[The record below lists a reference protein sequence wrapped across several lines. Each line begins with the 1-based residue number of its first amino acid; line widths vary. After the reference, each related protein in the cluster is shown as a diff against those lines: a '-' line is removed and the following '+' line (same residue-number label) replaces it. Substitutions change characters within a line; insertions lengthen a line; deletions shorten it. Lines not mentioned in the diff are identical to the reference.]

1 VRGWASSWVKT
12 DVATQTIAR
21 ARALSGGDPL
31 RWLFRLLTS
40 VRFALA
46 LIAFLALSSFVGVV
60 LPQVPSE
67 MKPNPAAVSAWVEF
81 QKGKFGFATDTIY
94 RLGLFTVFSSTWFVS
109 GLALLVISI
118 CVCTMNRLAPVW
130 RNVTQPQARVP
141 DEYFERGQPVITTAV
156 ADVEALAAELRRRR
170 YKVSVT
176 SDGGARYLFADRFPW
191 AQLATFVSHLALVL
205 FMAGGLVT
213 LLTAKEEQ
221 LFVGEETSA
230 PVFGVNDR
238 DHMQV
243 YVQDAVGRFS
253 DTGFPLDYRTQLVVY
268 KNGQEV
274 ARGVT
279 TVNKPLRY
287 GGFAFHQSAYFP
299 DGAALRVRDMATGRT
314 VYDEVLALTSSAAT
328 PRVLVKDASGSV
340 LLDDAI
346 VPTDFVQ
353 DVAGTRVAI
362 PGRSMVLW
370 VGGRPPAGGGPW
382 QLVVYEIA
390 GGGGQGVISEGQ
402 SMQLGDLRLTFVGMT
417 GVPSTVVSSL
427 PGADSDAVAE
437 LSDGP
442 GGKVLTVGPV
452 GGQAL
457 ALGVGQPV
465 QVGGLQYS
473 FEGPREFAGITVR
486 RDPGT
491 TFIWVATGLLLL
503 GLALTFYVPRR
514 RLWGKIVGGQG
525 VFRGLGGRFAAI
537 EREVQQAAKPARAS

>member
-1 VRGWASSWVKT
+1 
-12 DVATQTIAR
+12 VATQTVASPR
-21 ARALSGGDPL
+21 LLSGGDPL

-46 LIAFLALSSFVGVV
+46 LIGFLALSSFAGVV

-81 QKGKFGFATDTIY
+81 QKGKFGFATDTMY

-130 RNVTQPQARVP
+130 RNVLHPQARVP
-141 DEYFERGQPVITTAV
+141 DEFFERGQPVITAAV
-156 ADVEALAAELRRRR
+156 ADVDALAAELRRRR

-176 SDGGARYLFADRFPW
+176 SDGGARYLFADRFAW

-221 LFVGEETSA
+221 LFVGEQTSA
-230 PVFGVNDR
+230 PVFGFDDR

-243 YVQDAVGRFS
+243 YVEDAVGKFS

-268 KNGQEV
+268 KNGREV

-299 DGAALRVRDMATGRT
+299 DGAALRVRDVATGRT
-314 VYDEVLALTSSAAT
+314 LYDEVLALTSTAAT
-328 PRVLVKDASGSV
+328 PRVLVRDGDGHV

-346 VPTDFVQ
+346 VPTDFVG
-353 DVAGTRVAI
+353 DVAGTRVVV
-362 PGRSMVLW
+362 PGSGAVLW
-370 VGGRPPAGGGPW
+370 VGGRPPAEEGPW
-382 QLVVYEIA
+382 QLVVFEIA
-390 GGGGQGVISEGQ
+390 GGSGARSVISEGQ
-402 SMQLGDLRLTFVGMT
+402 SLQLDGMTLTFVGMA

-427 PGADSDAVAE
+427 PGAASDAVAE

-457 ALGVGQPV
+457 ALGQGQPV
-465 QVGGLQYS
+465 QVGGLEYS

-525 VFRGLGGRFAAI
+525 VFRGLGGRLGSI